1 MKKPTVV
8 WIVANAATGEW
19 VSVAD
24 SQAVA
29 DAYIKTRNIAS
40 WTNITSVEVLT
51 RKDIDVRYL
60 VAKDKAENRAR
71 LVARGRCPDC
81 GKQGERKGHQDCQYP
96 QD

>member
-1 MKKPTVV
+1 MKTNTVWV
-8 WIVANAATGEW
+8 VANAATGEW
-19 VSVAD
+19 ICVAD

-29 DAYIKTRNIAS
+29 DGYIRTKGIAS

-51 RKDIDVRYL
+51 RRDVSA
-60 VAKDKAENRAR
+60 VAATVAVNRIENSNR

-96 QD
+96 S